1 MPIQD
6 ILKNI
11 NLFVDGNGY
20 AGKVEELNL
29 PKLTLKTEE
38 LRAGAMDAPAEIDVG
53 MEKLEADF
61 STSGVD
67 AEVLKLWGVRRNNF
81 VPFTF
86 RGAVQSED
94 GTVKAVV
101 AQIRGTIK
109 EIDWGTW
116 KPGEK
121 APLKAMIAIR
131 YYQLTHDGTVIHE
144 IDVDNMIRI
153 VDGTDQLAAQRTALG
168 I

>member
-1 MPIQD
+1 MPITD
-6 ILKNI
+6 VLRNI
-11 NLFVDGNGY
+11 NLFVDGRGY

-29 PKLTLKTEE
+29 PKLEC
-38 LRAGAMDAPAEIDVG
+38 
-53 MEKLEADF
+53 DF
-61 STSGVD
+61 STSGVA
-67 AEVLKLWGVRRNNF
+67 AEVLKLWGVGPGTF
-81 VPFTF
+81 TPFTF

-94 GTVKAVV
+94 GSVKSVEVRVRGVV
-101 AQIRGTIK
+101 K

-121 APLKAMIAIR
+121 APLKAMIALR

-144 IDVDNMIRI
+144 IDVGNMIRTI
-153 VDGTDQLAAQRTALG
+153 NGTDQLAAQRAALG